1 MAPSTCP
8 GSSTQAYTEKVYFYH
23 LDGGQ
28 LSAGQNCGTDM
39 QNPFR
44 HMFDKGTDMAQ
55 PAALQRW
62 AEAQGHAF
70 RKVHDASGCVIE
82 GASGPQAWRIEWGAS
97 KRSYIEGCEIRL
109 MADLGLSHSLMAMVL
124 NRVLMAAMEKEVYE
138 QYVNDVQTRIDTD
151 TPPEMRWL
159 VMYAKLDAAGLG
171 TLKDRFG
178 AVSSAAPWLTQWL
191 SADLRNALIAT
202 VGEVRSDQPFALV
215 VARGRLTLRTAMPAP
230 DAGKLALW
238 FAVFE
243 QALLAARQV
252 AEEWQHA
259 AQSGQTTHPV
269 WDQGETAP
277 EAASG
282 RAP

>member
-1 MAPSTCP
+1 M
-8 GSSTQAYTEKVYFYH
+8 H
-23 LDGGQ
+23 
-28 LSAGQNCGTDM
+28 
-39 QNPFR
+39 NPFR
-44 HMFDKGTDMAQ
+44 HMFDKGPDMAH
-55 PAALQRW
+55 PVALQRW
-62 AEAQGHAF
+62 AESHGHAF

-97 KRSYIEGCEIRL
+97 KRSYVEGCEIRL

-151 TPPEMRWL
+151 TPAEMRWL

-178 AVSSAAPWLTQWL
+178 AVSSAAPWLSQWL
-191 SADLRNALIAT
+191 SADLRDALIAT
-202 VGEVRSDQPFALV
+202 VAEVRSDQPFALV

-259 AQSGQTTHPV
+259 AQSGQTTQPV
-269 WDQGETAP
+269 WDQGATAP
-277 EAASG
+277 EAPSG